1 MFNHR
6 KRRRQPGS
14 AVIEFTGAMFLFVL
28 VLIFILQAG
37 ALMHTLI
44 TATNAAREGARV
56 AVTLP
61 PGDPQAAVARI
72 APQFDREVRVSG
84 GGDNIKVEVRLRT
97 PVFFDA
103 VADWN
108 WWVTASSTMRRER

>member
-1 MFNHR
+1 MLRHHH
-6 KRRRQPGS
+6 RRQHGS
-14 AVIEFTGAMFLFVL
+14 AVVEFTAAMFLFVL

-37 ALMHTLI
+37 ALMHTLA
-44 TATNAAREGARV
+44 TATNAAREGARA

-61 PGDPQAAVARI
+61 PSDPYEAVARV
-72 APQFDREVRVSG
+72 APQFEREVKVSG
-84 GGDNIKVEVRLRT
+84 GGDSVKVEVRLLT

>member
-1 MFNHR
+1 MLKTR
-6 KRRRQPGS
+6 IRRWHAGS
-14 AVIEFTGAMFLFVL
+14 SVVEFTGAMFMFVL

-37 ALMHTLI
+37 ALMYTLV

-61 PGDPQAAVARI
+61 PGDPQAAVARV

-84 GGDNIKVEVRLRT
+84 GGDNVKVEVRLRT